1 MPVKLRNKPLTTFS
15 VISLADIVLLLL
27 IYFLLTSTF
36 VLSQG
41 IRVRLPR
48 AEAKPLKGRAPV
60 VLTLTRDGRLYLNQ
74 RPLSLDEVP
83 PQLHAVLQKNP
94 EAPVVLMSDRE
105 VPLQRAIEV
114 LEAAQKAGARRLVIA
129 THEVGE

>member
-41 IRVRLPR
+41 IRVKLPK
-48 AEAKPLKGRAPV
+48 AEAKSLKARAPV

-74 RPLSLDEVP
+74 EAITLETLPPRLHKLLQQRPET
-83 PQLHAVLQKNP
+83 
-94 EAPVVLMSDRE
+94 PVVLMSDRE

-114 LEAAQKAGARRLVIA
+114 LEAAQKGGAERLVIA
-129 THEVGE
+129 THEGNE

>member
-41 IRVRLPR
+41 IRVKLPK
-48 AEAKPLKGRAPV
+48 AEAKPLKERSPV

-74 RPLSLDEVP
+74 EAIALDALPPRLHQILQRRPET
-83 PQLHAVLQKNP
+83 
-94 EAPVVLMSDRE
+94 PVVLMSDRE

-114 LEAAQKAGARRLVIA
+114 LEAARKGGAERLVIA
-129 THEVGE
+129 THEGSE

>member
-1 MPVKLRNKPLTTFS
+1 MPVKLRNKPLTSFS

-41 IRVRLPR
+41 IRVKLPR
-48 AEAKPLKGRAPV
+48 AEAKPLKERAPV

-74 RPLSLDEVP
+74 EAVELAALP
-83 PQLHAVLQKNP
+83 PKLHALLRDHPQT
-94 EAPVVLMSDRE
+94 PVVLMSDRE

-114 LEAAQKAGARRLVIA
+114 LEAAQKGGAQRLVIA
-129 THEVGE
+129 TQESRP